1 MQHIFRPYLSVF
13 EIEVSSLQSEH
24 LGVVA
29 GLLAFALPQQYEG
42 WLADQHRWA
51 SSEVMA
57 AIAVHNIPEGIAIA
71 MPAASQDIDIE
82 CIERLHEPNMLWH
95 WQMAN
100 MSIHLNTNSIPQGD
114 NRDRWQL

>member
-1 MQHIFRPYLSVF
+1 
-13 EIEVSSLQSEH
+13 
-24 LGVVA
+24 
-29 GLLAFALPQQYEG
+29 
-42 WLADQHRWA
+42 
-51 SSEVMA
+51 MA

-82 CIERLHEPNMLWH
+82 CIERLYEPNMLWQLWH

-114 NRDRWQL
+114 NRDR

>member
-42 WLADQHRWA
+42 
-51 SSEVMA
+51 
-57 AIAVHNIPEGIAIA
+57 
-71 MPAASQDIDIE
+71 
-82 CIERLHEPNMLWH
+82 
-95 WQMAN
+95 
-100 MSIHLNTNSIPQGD
+100 
-114 NRDRWQL
+114 